1 MIDTFDNSPEDNT
14 PPRIPQHKLHYPDD
28 PQYLWLLLTALIGR
42 KYYMRRPQK
51 YHIKHRDVN
60 FFWTT
65 GVITTD
71 DGVRHPEKGQ
81 FAFVALLE
89 KLYPKTAPRSYPDSP
104 FAKLSP
110 PILDINLDDE
120 AAPDVGGGEPEADDD
135 DLPW

>member
-1 MIDTFDNSPEDNT
+1 MTGTFNNSTKDKSSPQ
-14 PPRIPQHKLHYPDD
+14 IPQQKLHYPDD

-42 KYYMRRPQK
+42 KYYIRRPSK

-71 DGVRHPEKGQ
+71 DGIRHPEKGQ
-81 FAFVALLE
+81 FALVALLE
-89 KLYPKTAPRSYPDSP
+89 KLYPKNTPPSYPDSP
-104 FAKLSP
+104 FAKVLT

-120 AAPDVGGGEPEADDD
+120 AAPDVGEGEPKADDD